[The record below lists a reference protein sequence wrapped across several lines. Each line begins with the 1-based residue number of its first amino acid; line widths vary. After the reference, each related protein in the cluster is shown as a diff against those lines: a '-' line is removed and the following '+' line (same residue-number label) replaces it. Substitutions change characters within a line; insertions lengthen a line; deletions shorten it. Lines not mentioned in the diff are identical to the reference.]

1 MAQIDKIH
9 RKVVVNDA
17 GEPTDV
23 IIPWDEYR
31 EIVEVLGLDLDETT
45 RQELQQAQGDRE
57 SGNGDAFLSIDE
69 L

>member
-9 RKVVVNDA
+9 HKVVINDA

-23 IIPWDEYR
+23 IIPWSEYR
-31 EIVEVLGLDLDETT
+31 EIVEVLGLDLDEAV
-45 RQELQQAQGDRE
+45 REELQQAQRDRQA
-57 SGNGDAFLSIDE
+57 GTRDAYLDVDE

>member
-9 RKVVVNDA
+9 RRVVVNDA

-23 IIPWDEYR
+23 IIPWQEYR
-31 EIVEVLGLDLDETT
+31 EIVEVLGLDLDAVT
-45 RQELQQAQGDRE
+45 REELRRARADRHSGDQGAYLD
-57 SGNGDAFLSIDE
+57 LDE